1 MYIKHKHEDP
11 IRQRKTDSKDNF
23 YFLMEGLESLLEKGK
38 EDVDHDEVLEEE
50 VDGLEERVEESPG
63 GTRLAF
69 CTGCHKHKRDKGSQM
84 APYSH

>member
-1 MYIKHKHEDP
+1 
-11 IRQRKTDSKDNF
+11 
-23 YFLMEGLESLLEKGK
+23 MEGLESLLEKGK

-69 CTGCHKHKRDKGSQM
+69 CTGCHKHKKGQGVSNGTIFPLTV
-84 APYSH
+84 AHAGVTPTTPVL